1 MLFSKIT
8 KSLFVLCITVILAFS
23 SALPAF
29 AVEEN
34 IDDSSEIQEEQN
46 YLATPVLKA
55 PENTEKGIEI
65 TWEKVQEAKAYKIFV
80 KKNNKWEELGTSVK
94 TSFVDTEV
102 NSGKSYTYTVC
113 CVDESGEV
121 QTSLFDNKGVSIK
134 YMAVPQITG
143 FDNVAKGTEIKWTK
157 VNGATKYYIYRK
169 VNGEWKYLGSSK
181 TTKYLHKISKNNS
194 SYIYS
199 IRSEDKTGA
208 YRSGYATTGA
218 SNTFLS
224 APVLTKISNTQNGVT
239 VYWKKVAGAVN
250 YKVFVKTEK
259 NWKAIGT
266 TKSNNFTHK
275 NVVSGKKY
283 TYIVRCVSKDGN
295 INKSYFESPGI
306 STVYLSVPKG
316 VWFKNVA
323 DGTQISWKKVDGA
336 NCYKLYI
343 KNGETWKY
351 IGSTNKTEYNHKI
364 NTKNTLYTYRIL
376 ATNTN
381 NNHSSAVNKAG
392 YSNRFIAPVT
402 ISSVT
407 YNNDSYTIKW
417 NKISNVSKYR
427 VYRKTP
433 TSAWVKLGD
442 VKSPQYTDK
451 AVKQTGTYMY
461 MVRCLDENSRL
472 ISGYLPNNKFYH
484 KGQLAVNRIMGNA
497 KTGYYY
503 VGPDGIRCNSEEIQ
517 LAVDFVVKYSTGNTP
532 EEKFRSAFKYMKNYP
547 YKRFYDHPQKASDLP
562 PLAVD
567 FFRNKKGNCFREAAA
582 TACLARVCGF
592 RAKVVTGDILG
603 WSGYYTPHGWNEVY
617 YNGKWRICDMNGQAA
632 HYMLEKHVR
641 TIKPQKRYEL
651 TVSKGKAIWK

>member
-1 MLFSKIT
+1 M
-8 KSLFVLCITVILAFS
+8 
-23 SALPAF
+23 AL
-29 AVEEN
+29 
-34 IDDSSEIQEEQN
+34 
-46 YLATPVLKA
+46 L
-55 PENTEKGIEI
+55 
-65 TWEKVQEAKAYKIFV
+65 
-80 KKNNKWEELGTSVK
+80 
-94 TSFVDTEV
+94 
-102 NSGKSYTYTVC
+102 
-113 CVDESGEV
+113 
-121 QTSLFDNKGVSIK
+121 SI
-134 YMAVPQITG
+134 G
-143 FDNVAKGTEIKWTK
+143 
-157 VNGATKYYIYRK
+157 
-169 VNGEWKYLGSSK
+169 
-181 TTKYLHKISKNNS
+181 
-194 SYIYS
+194 
-199 IRSEDKTGA
+199 
-208 YRSGYATTGA
+208 
-218 SNTFLS
+218 
-224 APVLTKISNTQNGVT
+224 
-239 VYWKKVAGAVN
+239 KKVAGAVN

-442 VKSPQYTDK
+442 VNEAQYIDK
-451 AVKQTGTYMY
+451 TANKTGTYTY
-461 MVRCLDENSRL
+461 TVRCLNEKSIL
-472 ISGYLPNNKFYH
+472 ISGYLPNNKYYYN
-484 KGQLAVNRIMGNA
+484 GSLAVNKILGSSQS
-497 KTGYYY
+497 GYYY
-503 VGPDGIRCNSEEIQ
+503 VDNTGVRCYDEEIQ
-517 LAVDFVVKYSTGNTP
+517 LAVDFLMKYSTGSTP
-532 EEKFRSAFKYMKNYP
+532 EERLRTGFMYMARNYP
-547 YKRFYDHPQKASDLP
+547 YNRTYDHPKKASDLG
-562 PLAVD
+562 PLAAD
-567 FFRNKKGNCFREAAA
+567 IFRNKKGNCFRQAAA
-582 TACLARVCGF
+582 TACMARVCGF
-592 RAKVVTGDILG
+592 RARVVTGQTLSV
-603 WSGYYTPHGWNEVY
+603 SGYFVPHGWTEIY
-617 YNGKWRICDMNGQAA
+617 YNGKWRVCDMNAQMKYSYLQY
-632 HYMLEKHVR
+632 YMLDHHYW
-641 TIKPQKRYEL
+641 TIKPEYRYEV
-651 TVSKGKAIWK
+651 TVYNGKAVWQ